1 MPVPAFS
8 VSPTTPREYGIVA
21 YGTGRARRVRPY
33 FLARR
38 TFHMRDDT
46 AYSLDG
52 KVAIVTGSGQ
62 GIGRGIALEMA
73 NAGADVVIA
82 EFRRDAGE
90 ETAAMVREKGSK
102 ALVIQ
107 TDVTS
112 EQSVNSMVAAAVAQ
126 LGSVDVLVNNVGS
139 FVADGEK
146 RTIVD
151 MSLDLWEKLLQVNVT
166 SQFLCCKAFITQV
179 LAKGA
184 KGSIVNISSLAGLV
198 PYEASI
204 GYGAAKAGVISITQT
219 IASEYGIKGI
229 RANCIAPGPVRTPM
243 VEARYKGRDDVK
255 AVQNRFSPLG
265 RWGEP
270 EEIGRLAVF
279 LASDAAS
286 YVTGQTVIA
295 SGGLVQFI
303 TKTGS

>member
-1 MPVPAFS
+1 
-8 VSPTTPREYGIVA
+8 
-21 YGTGRARRVRPY
+21 
-33 FLARR
+33 
-38 TFHMRDDT
+38 MRDDT
-46 AYSLDG
+46 AYSLNG
-52 KVAIVTGSGQ
+52 RTAIVTGAGQ
-62 GIGRGIALEMA
+62 GIGRGIAVEMA
-73 NAGADVVIA
+73 NAGADIVIA
-82 EFRRDAGE
+82 EFRPEAGE
-90 ETAAMVREKGSK
+90 ETASLVRDTGRK
-102 ALVIQ
+102 ALVVR

-112 EQSVNSMVAAAVAQ
+112 EDDVNRMMSAAISE

-151 MSLDLWEKLLQVNVT
+151 MSLELWEQLLRVNVT
-166 SQFLCCKAFITQV
+166 SQFICCRAFITHV
-179 LAKGA
+179 LQQGKR
-184 KGSIVNISSLAGLV
+184 GSIVNISSLAGLV

-219 IASEYGIKGI
+219 IASEYGMKGI

-243 VEARYKGRDDVK
+243 VESRYKGRDDVK

-270 EEIGRLAVF
+270 DEIGRVAVF
-279 LASDAAS
+279 LASDASS
-286 YVTGQTVIA
+286 YITGQTLIA
-295 SGGLVQFI
+295 SGGLIQFI